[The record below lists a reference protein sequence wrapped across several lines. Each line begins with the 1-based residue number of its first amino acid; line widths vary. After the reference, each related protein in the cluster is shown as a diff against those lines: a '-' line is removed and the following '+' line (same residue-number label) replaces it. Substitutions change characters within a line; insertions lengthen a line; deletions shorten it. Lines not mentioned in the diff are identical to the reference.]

1 MNRLRSIL
9 SCILTTALLSAPS
22 LLASLLVFDKIDSE
36 RILWTGKLKGVLDLE
51 SVADTTSALVV
62 GYNYFLLKRYATERG
77 QDIQI
82 TLSEPGASYAD
93 SLKRGSVDIVVFPF
107 GSAFDSDSLA
117 LCAHIDSTSAWF
129 VRGGRHSINKDVNAW
144 IHAWMQS
151 EQYKE
156 VRDSYLR
163 RFDVFRSG
171 KRERLSPYDEI
182 IKAHADSA
190 GVDWRLLAAIMYK
203 ESHFHIEARSHRGA
217 SGLMQMMPHTAKR
230 FGAGDALDPESNIR
244 AGAKLLGYLFRRYRD
259 VGADS
264 LEVCH
269 YALAAYNAGIGR
281 IQDCLNYAQH
291 RGADTSHWQNI
302 VELIPEMSSEDI
314 MEKGILKIGPFKGVE
329 TIDYVESV
337 MQIYNRLCLICP
349 AK

>member
-190 GVDWRLLAAIMYK
+190 GVDWRLLAA
-203 ESHFHIEARSHRGA
+203 R
-217 SGLMQMMPHTAKR
+217 
-230 FGAGDALDPESNIR
+230 
-244 AGAKLLGYLFRRYRD
+244 
-259 VGADS
+259 
-264 LEVCH
+264 
-269 YALAAYNAGIGR
+269 
-281 IQDCLNYAQH
+281 
-291 RGADTSHWQNI
+291 
-302 VELIPEMSSEDI
+302 
-314 MEKGILKIGPFKGVE
+314 
-329 TIDYVESV
+329 
-337 MQIYNRLCLICP
+337 
-349 AK
+349 